1 MGSLLSV
8 YGCFQYK
15 KQARTSL
22 IADQVGNDAEIGF
35 RSPLLNGDNMVSFE
49 KRKPSHSKTLGSC
62 VHLFQIIYQVDTNH
76 TILRLLCVVCNF
88 EISGFISL
96 YVITNAVLVC

>member
-35 RSPLLNGDNMVSFE
+35 RSPLINGDNMVSFE
-49 KRKPSHSKTLGSC
+49 KRKPSDSKALGSC
-62 VHLFQIIYQVDTNH
+62 VHLFQIIYQVDT
-76 TILRLLCVVCNF
+76 ILWLLCIIVCNF
-88 EISGFISL
+88 EISGFINL
-96 YVITNAVLVC
+96 YVITNTVLVC